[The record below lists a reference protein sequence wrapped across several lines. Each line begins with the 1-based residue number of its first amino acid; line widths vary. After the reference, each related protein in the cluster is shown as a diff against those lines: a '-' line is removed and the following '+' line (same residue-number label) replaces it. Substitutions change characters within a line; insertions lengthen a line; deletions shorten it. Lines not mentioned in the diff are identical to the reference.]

1 MPKSLN
7 QKGVINPL
15 LIIFIVL
22 ICLVG
27 LWFFIGQAKFS
38 SNNTPAKQT
47 NTPKSVAVNKSQVDK
62 TDKDWMYKYCATE
75 VLKLPE
81 APFKFKSKEGPTRSG
96 AMVWISKMFP
106 EGTRFDHQVGCSI
119 GYKYNEAEAYAS
131 VGVEHKFDIK
141 YANEFSK
148 SVDELLT
155 AKIDSSWEKI
165 SPLDK
170 KVSSEPG
177 YSYGGFPMVFKRE
190 NKELGTVEYIDIF
203 FGASI
208 LYIKVELYTK

>member
-7 QKGVINPL
+7 QKGVISPL
-15 LIIFIVL
+15 LIIVIV
-22 ICLVG
+22 IFCLVG
-27 LWFFIGQAKFS
+27 IWFFFGQAKFS
-38 SNNTPAKQT
+38 SDKSTVKQT
-47 NTPKSVAVNKSQVDK
+47 NVNTPQVDK
-62 TDKDWMYKYCATE
+62 KDKDWMYKYCQEE

-81 APFKFKSKEGPTRSG
+81 APFKYKSKEGPTRSG